1 MVTKKTVRHN
11 EQGEDEVKTRHQ
23 PAVNNSLKIKLDHLK
38 TFEPLT
44 ENQRL
49 FFEMYKGGA
58 YFMGLF
64 GSPGV
69 GKTFLA
75 LYKSLEEVL
84 AKDNSFKQVV
94 VVRSLV
100 QLREVGHLPGN
111 LEEKQEIY
119 ELPYKE
125 ICSTLFGRS
134 DAWDRLKEQGHARF
148 ISTTAIRGIS
158 IDDAIIIV
166 DENQNLN
173 WSEVNTIITRVG
185 HRSKI
190 IFSGDFKQTDLIKS
204 NKDQTAFHDF
214 LEVARNMKHFQ
225 EIYFTPDDIVRSSLV
240 KDWIISCEKLGY

>member
-1 MVTKKTVRHN
+1 MASRKSALARKDDIIEIDDFR
-11 EQGEDEVKTRHQ
+11 
-23 PAVNNSLKIKLDHLK
+23 NNHTTNALKIKLDHLK
-38 TFEPLT
+38 TFQPLT
-44 ENQRL
+44 ENQEK

-69 GKTFLA
+69 GKSFLA
-75 LYKSLEEVL
+75 LYKALEEVL
-84 AKDNSFKQVV
+84 DRSNSFKQVV

-100 QLREVGHLPGN
+100 QLRDVGYLPGS
-111 LEEKQEIY
+111 LEDKQEIY

-125 ICSTLFGRS
+125 ICQVLFGRP
-134 DAWDRLKEQGHARF
+134 DAWDRLKEQCHVRF

-190 IFSGDFKQTDLIKS
+190 IFCGDFKQTDLIKS

-214 LEVARNMKHFQ
+214 LEVARSMKEFQ
-225 EIYFTPDDIVRSSLV
+225 EIYFTPEDIIRSSLV
-240 KDWIISCEKLGY
+240 KSWIMACEAKNY